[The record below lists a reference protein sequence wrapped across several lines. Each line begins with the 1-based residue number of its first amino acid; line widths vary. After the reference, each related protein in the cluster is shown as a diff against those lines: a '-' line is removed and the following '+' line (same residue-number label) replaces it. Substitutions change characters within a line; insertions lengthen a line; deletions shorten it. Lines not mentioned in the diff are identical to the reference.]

1 MAETKDQ
8 YSKAFVVSF
17 KSDKASYDETKKL
30 IDSLSKSLSQE
41 GGFSEE
47 TLKILQEYSETL
59 GNSKI
64 EFVKK
69 DGEVQAQ
76 EMTED
81 ANTKVVDTINKID
94 GFITDKISELGNFIK
109 RKVETF
115 FTDLLRDT
123 LDEIKEINK
132 YQYLSNRDV
141 REQAFTYGFNAAQ
154 NYAFSKASDLLGV
167 SSEEDLMFLEPNQR
181 AKFQEKFIE
190 YSERYTKLYDSGFFN
205 TLQDFTWEWQ
215 EFKEDLQ
222 YELIDFFMTNKDLL
236 KTLMVTGMNVLQEI
250 LNVVGA
256 INDSIGVAFGS
267 RGSTVSDI
275 INNTVSNANTTV
287 KIDNTFNNVS
297 RNDQQWLANAGTMT
311 YQQIITAL
319 GGDV

>member
-17 KSDKASYDETKKL
+17 KTDKASYDETKKL
-30 IDSLSKSLSQE
+30 IDSLSKSLTQE

-64 EFVKK
+64 EFIKK
-69 DGEVQAQ
+69 DDEFKAQ
-76 EMTED
+76 EIE
-81 ANTKVVDTINKID
+81 NTNDIALNTIEKID
-94 GFITDKISELGNFIK
+94 NFISDKVSELGNFVK
-109 RKVETF
+109 RKVDVF

-123 LDEIKEINK
+123 IDEIKEINK
-132 YQYLSNRDV
+132 YQYLSNADV
-141 REQAFTYGFNAAQ
+141 RNQAFTYGFNAAQ

-167 SSEEDLMFLEPNQR
+167 SSEEDLMYLNPNQR

-190 YSERYTKLYDSGFFN
+190 YSDRYTKLYDSGFFN
-205 TLQDFTWEWQ
+205 TLQDFTWEWE

-222 YELIDFFMTNKDLL
+222 YELINFFMTNKDLL
-236 KTLMVTGMNVLQEI
+236 KSLMVTGMNLLQEI
-250 LNVVGA
+250 LTIVGA
-256 INDSIGVAFGS
+256 INDSIGVAYGS
-267 RGSTVSDI
+267 RASTVSDI
-275 INNTVSNANTTV
+275 INNSVSNANTTV